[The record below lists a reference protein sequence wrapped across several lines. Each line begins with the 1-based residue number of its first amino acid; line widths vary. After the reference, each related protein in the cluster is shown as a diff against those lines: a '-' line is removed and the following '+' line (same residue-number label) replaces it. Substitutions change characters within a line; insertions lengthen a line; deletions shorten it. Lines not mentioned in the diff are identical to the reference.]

1 MGVDRV
7 RWGLMSTARI
17 NAAVIPGLKESE
29 LSELVAVA
37 SRTKARA
44 GEYAHEW
51 GIPRAH
57 GSYEELLADPDVEV
71 VYVSLPNGPHVEWSV
86 RALEAGKHVLCEK
99 PLARRPADVEKA
111 FDAAAAAGR
120 LLMEAFMWR
129 HHPQT
134 LRLVELVRGGGIGE
148 LRLVRATFSVTI
160 GDDRARLDPAL
171 AGGSLMDVGCYC
183 VGGSRLL
190 AGEPLEASARQVV
203 GPTGIDTRLVGTLTF
218 PGGVLAQLDC
228 AYDLPERQ
236 GLAAVGSDGMVR
248 ISTPWGISEPGIE
261 YHHGHDIDRIEIEP
275 ADRYRLQSDN
285 FSRAIR
291 GLEPPLLGRDD
302 ALGQA
307 RAIDGLYRSAERG
320 GVPVSL

>member
-1 MGVDRV
+1 
-7 RWGLMSTARI
+7 MSTARI

-51 GIPRAH
+51 GIPHAH
-57 GSYEELLADPDVEV
+57 GSYEDLLADPGVEA

-99 PLARRPADVEKA
+99 PLARYPADVETA
-111 FDAAAAAGR
+111 FDAAARAGR
-120 LLMEAFMWR
+120 FLMEAFMWR

-134 LRLVELVRGGGIGE
+134 LRLVELVRGGAIGE
-148 LRLVRATFSVTI
+148 LRLIRATFSNPI
-160 GDDRARLDPAL
+160 AEDDVRFDPGL

-183 VGGSRLL
+183 VSGCRLL
-190 AGEPLEASARQVV
+190 AGEPLEASARQVL
-203 GPTGIDTRLVGTLTF
+203 GRTGIDVRLAGTLAF
-218 PGGVLAQLDC
+218 PGDVLAQVDC
-228 AYDLPERQ
+228 AFDLAERQ
-236 GLAAVGSDGMVR
+236 GLEAVGSEGVVR
-248 ISTPWGISEPGIE
+248 ISTPWGISQPGIE
-261 YHHGHDIDRIEIEP
+261 YHHGHDLDRIEIDP

-302 ALGQA
+302 AVGQA
-307 RAIDGLYRSAERG
+307 RTIDALYRSAERG
-320 GVPVSL
+320 GVPVPL